1 MGAAAERCERSV
13 SGAGA
18 VCKQSWCC
26 VTHNVRTPG
35 PKSFKGGHMVENYFF
50 LVMHLFSAVLLH
62 LALSLLMH

>member
-26 VTHNVRTPG
+26 VTHNVRTP
-35 PKSFKGGHMVENYFF
+35 KSVKGGYMVVNYFF
-50 LVMHLFSAVLLH
+50 LVMHLFRAVLLH
-62 LALSLLMH
+62 LAFC